1 MVPVLTLTGERG
13 AGEDDREHV
22 TLLMIS
28 MREPNH
34 ERTELGLKR
43 LRSVDSTDS
52 LRSPQAYVRPN
63 SKRLRAAV
71 GQDKGPVA
79 VASVRSWR
87 PQ

>member
-43 LRSVDSTDS
+43 LRSADSTDS
-52 LRSPQAYVRPN
+52 LRSPQAYVRSN
-63 SKRLRAAV
+63 STDSWL
-71 GQDKGPVA
+71 P
-79 VASVRSWR
+79 SVTIKAL
-87 PQ
+87 